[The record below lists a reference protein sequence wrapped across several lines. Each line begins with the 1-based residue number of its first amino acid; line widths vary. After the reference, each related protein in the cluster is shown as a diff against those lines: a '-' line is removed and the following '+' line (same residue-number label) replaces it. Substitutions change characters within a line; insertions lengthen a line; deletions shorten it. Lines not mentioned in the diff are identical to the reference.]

1 VEQISGGF
9 LGANWQVQFLSRS
22 NWLYVLE
29 RTIDLAIWT
38 EASTA
43 TAGDG
48 ATLMLSVAYPAAGP
62 AFFRVRANRP

>member
-1 VEQISGGF
+1 VEQLFGGF

-22 NWLYVLE
+22 NWVYVLE

-43 TAGDG
+43 TPGNG
-48 ATLMLSVAYPAAGP
+48 ATLMLADTNPSAGI
-62 AFFRVRANRP
+62 AFYRVRANRP